1 MFSIF
6 EYIDGVFQ
14 LNVWG
19 AVLVLMIISA
29 LGTRTQFRG
38 K

>member
-1 MFSIF
+1 MFSIY
-6 EYIDGVFQ
+6 EYTDGVFQ

>member
-6 EYIDGVFQ
+6 EYVDGVFQ

-19 AVLVLMIISA
+19 AVLVVMLISA
-29 LGTRTQFRG
+29 IGTRTQFRG